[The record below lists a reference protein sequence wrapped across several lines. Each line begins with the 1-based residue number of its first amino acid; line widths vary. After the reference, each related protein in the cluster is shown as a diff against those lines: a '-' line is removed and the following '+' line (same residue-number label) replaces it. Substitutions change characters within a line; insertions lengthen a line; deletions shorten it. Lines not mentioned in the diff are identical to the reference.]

1 MILLDTNVISETLRE
16 RPDPVVS
23 AWLDEHPEEEL
34 WTTSVVIAELLSGI
48 ELMPSGRKQKAL
60 RQAVENMIVE
70 DFRGQI
76 LTFNL
81 PAARQYANI
90 LASRKKIGRPI
101 RELDAQIAA
110 IANVHGATLAT
121 RDVSDFAGCNLAVVN
136 PWDRNGKATA
146 G

>member
-1 MILLDTNVISETLRE
+1 MILLDTNVISEYLRE
-16 RPDPVVS
+16 RPDAVVS
-23 AWLDEHPEEEL
+23 AWLDSHPEEDL
-34 WTTSVVIAELLSGI
+34 WTTSVVLAELLSGV
-48 ELMPSGRKQKAL
+48 EMMPSGRKQKAL
-60 RQAVENMIVE
+60 REAVEDMIVE

-81 PAARQYANI
+81 PAARQYAQI
-90 LASRKKIGRPI
+90 LAARRKIGRPI

-110 IANVHGATLAT
+110 IARVHGATLAT
-121 RDVSDFAGCNLAVVN
+121 RDVNDFIGCNLAVVN

>member
-1 MILLDTNVISETLRE
+1 MILLDTNVISEYLRE
-16 RPDPVVS
+16 RPDAVVS
-23 AWLDEHPEEEL
+23 AWLDSHPEEDL

-48 ELMPSGRKQKAL
+48 ELMPTGRKQKSL
-60 RQAVENMIVE
+60 RDAVEKMISE

-81 PAARQYANI
+81 PAARQYAEI
-90 LASRKKIGRPI
+90 LAARRKIGRPI

-110 IANVHGATLAT
+110 IARVHGATLAT
-121 RDVSDFAGCNLAVVN
+121 RDVNDFAGSDLAVMS
-136 PWDRNGKATA
+136 PWDRNTKAPA

>member
-34 WTTSVVIAELLSGI
+34 WTTSVVVAELLSGI

-60 RQAVENMIVE
+60 REAVEKMIVE

-81 PAARQYANI
+81 PAARQYAQV
-90 LASRKKIGRPI
+90 LAARQKIGRPI

-121 RDVSDFAGCNLAVVN
+121 RDVNDFAGCNLAVVN
-136 PWDRNGKATA
+136 PWDRNGKGTA

>member
-1 MILLDTNVISETLRE
+1 MILLDTNVISEYLRE
-16 RPDPVVS
+16 RPDAVVS
-23 AWLDEHPEEEL
+23 AWLDSHPEEDL
-34 WTTSVVIAELLSGI
+34 WTTSVVLAELLSGV
-48 ELMPSGRKQKAL
+48 EMMPSGRKQKGL
-60 RQAVENMIVE
+60 RDAIEKMISE

-81 PAARQYANI
+81 PAARQYAQI
-90 LASRKKIGRPI
+90 LAARRKIGRPI
-101 RELDAQIAA
+101 REMDAQIAA

-121 RDVSDFAGCNLAVVN
+121 RDVDDFAGCNLAVVN

>member
-16 RPDPVVS
+16 RPDLVVS
-23 AWLDEHPEEEL
+23 AWLDEQPEKEL

-60 RQAVENMIVE
+60 REAVEEMIVE

-81 PAARQYANI
+81 PAARLYGQI
-90 LASRKKIGRPI
+90 VASRQRMGRPI
-101 RELDAQIAA
+101 REMDAQIAA
-110 IANVHGATLAT
+110 IARANDAILAT
-121 RDVSDFAGCNLAVVN
+121 RDVNDFAGCDLPVVN
-136 PWDRNGKATA
+136 PWVRND
-146 G
+146 